1 MNNEIK
7 IIVAA
12 GTGMGKTT
20 VAYEIARLLKREG
33 YNVELQPDMDGPY
46 SLVNLDN
53 STKYI
58 KETERKISVMQTQ
71 LARPSDE
78 HDGYLNSYQLKMQ
91 GLIP

>member
-20 VAYEIARLLKREG
+20 MAYEIARLLKQEG
-33 YNVELQPDMDGPY
+33 YNVELLPDIDGPY
-46 SLVNLDN
+46 SLVNFN
-53 STKYI
+53 KSTEYI

-71 LARPSDE
+71 FARPANE
-78 HDGYLNSYQLKMQ
+78 GDGYLNSYNLKMQ